1 MLKSFAVTGMRNFAT
16 RTSISFSPS
25 RDYQFGL
32 NNISDQ
38 GLISNALLMG
48 RNASGKSNF
57 GVALLDIVTLFP
69 AANVPAG
76 VLDSTL
82 FLNADSGRGLV
93 SFEYRFQFGSDE
105 VAIAYEKSAPRE
117 LACEKL
123 TVNGDVIYDF
133 DNERGE
139 FKVDNL
145 SAIGA
150 DSANLEFKD
159 PSLSL
164 IAFITGNMPTDKLGC
179 LARLRHFVSGMRLV
193 KLDEARDEH
202 TQASAVAARIIKEG
216 KVDQLSAFLREFGI
230 AEKVITLK
238 EADGSRALYF
248 EHSISCVPFVEGCSS
263 GTRTLLAFFSE
274 FELSSSATFVFL
286 DEFDAYCHFEM
297 AEKLLAYFSQKRECQ
312 TLCATHNTALVKN
325 GAMRPDC
332 VFLIKNVGEGKVV
345 TTFADSTDRELRL
358 GNNVEKLYRAGE
370 FL

>member
-1 MLKSFAVTGMRNFAT
+1 MLKSFSVKGMRNFAT
-16 RTSISFSPS
+16 ETSISFVPT

-32 NNISDQ
+32 NNISEQ

-57 GVALLDIVTLFP
+57 GLALLDIVTIFP

-82 FLNADSGRGLV
+82 FLNADSGRGLA

-117 LACEKL
+117 LVSERL
-123 TVNGDVIYDF
+123 SINGDLLYDF
-133 DNERGE
+133 DNARGI

-145 SAIGA
+145 SVIGA
-150 DSANLEFKD
+150 DSTNLEFKD
-159 PSLSL
+159 PALSL
-164 IAFITGNMPTDKLGC
+164 IAFITGNTPTEKLGC
-179 LARLRHFVSGMRLV
+179 LAQLRRFVSGMRLV
-193 KLDEARDEH
+193 KLDEANDARVL
-202 TQASAVAARIIKEG
+202 APAIAARIIKEN
-216 KVDQLSAFLREFGI
+216 KVDQLSDFLHEFGI
-230 AEKVITLK
+230 PEKVVTLK
-238 EADGSRALYF
+238 EPDGSRALYF
-248 EHSISCVPFVEGCSS
+248 EHSVSCVPFIEGCSS

-274 FELSSSATFVFL
+274 FELSSPATFVFL
-286 DEFDAYCHFEM
+286 DEFDAYCHFQM
-297 AEKLLAYFSQKRECQ
+297 AEKLLMYFSQKEECQ
-312 TLCATHNTALVKN
+312 TLCATHNTSLVKN
-325 GAMRPDC
+325 GTMRPDC
-332 VFLIKNVGEGKVV
+332 VFLIKDIDTGKVV